1 MISNSTFTDEAEAY
15 EQIKAAGY
23 YPFTADYPAVN
34 NDFHWHD
41 FDSLTYITAGE
52 LTVTERDSGETKTFG
67 PGTKLVGVA
76 GVVHRER
83 SAGYSA
89 IFGLAVDPKTLSKPV
104 EKPV

>member
-1 MISNSTFTDEAEAY
+1 
-15 EQIKAAGY
+15 
-23 YPFTADYPAVN
+23 
-34 NDFHWHD
+34 
-41 FDSLTYITAGE
+41 
-52 LTVTERDSGETKTFG
+52 VTERDSGETKTFG